1 MTKAGIYGIVP
12 YGADAGMNYEITNIN
27 GTLIVK
33 EKDVEKEL
41 ITISGISISD
51 TVYTGKAV
59 AYNGKVSVKRED
71 GTDITYNVPLTYTYS
86 GKQADGSEYTSTE
99 AAPVNAGSYTL
110 VVAVPQENEYYLGSM
125 EYPFEITK
133 AAVTVSALDKTFQTG
148 EDIELPAT
156 YPYEVTGLL
165 NTDKLTAEP
174 SFVYTDTDGK
184 EITRDD
190 IDLKKAGQYT
200 VLPKEADAGMN
211 YTINY
216 QKGILIIKGDSQTL
230 PDDGDDDGDDS
241 DDDGSS
247 EVLPDDIP
255 ETGIPEKNMIWA
267 SSIEDQSYTGAAVKP
282 AVRVYFGNKRLT
294 EKTDYTIAYKNNR
307 QLGTAE
313 LVITGKGNYTD
324 KKTLHFKILP
334 KDIADKDIIIEDMA
348 YADNGKPHKTAPS
361 VIYNGKKL
369 KAGRDFDIT
378 YGEGD
383 YTAAGV
389 YYAVIT
395 GKGNFTGTYDRVKTT
410 IIDKNMLVNKAK
422 IARIPNQE
430 YRKGQEIILADSMV
444 NVTLNGMTLVKD
456 TDYTVSYV
464 NNQNVGKASVVIKGI
479 GKYAGTKTASFKIVR
494 TPVNLAEAS
503 FTCDFDRETVFSKGG
518 CKPVPK
524 VSYDGE
530 TLQNGTDYT
539 ISYKNNKKCGTAL
552 LTVKGKGNYK
562 GSRTFEFTV
571 KPKELSAVAVRTVDT
586 VYVNKANKYQSKPVL
601 TDTDGNVLKA
611 GTDYTVTR
619 YEHDGKTLGKQDCP
633 PENAVITV
641 TIEGKGSYQGTCTA
655 AYQLRTGTSLKNAK
669 ITVANQIY
677 TGVSIKPEENA
688 ITGASIK
695 KNGTVEDLVYGR
707 DYEIAAYGT
716 NIKKGIGTVV
726 LRGLGNYYGEKTV
739 KFKITGKSV
748 E

>member
-1 MTKAGIYGIVP
+1 M
-12 YGADAGMNYEITNIN
+12 
-27 GTLIVK
+27 
-33 EKDVEKEL
+33 
-41 ITISGISISD
+41 
-51 TVYTGKAV
+51 
-59 AYNGKVSVKRED
+59 
-71 GTDITYNVPLTYTYS
+71 
-86 GKQADGSEYTSTE
+86 
-99 AAPVNAGSYTL
+99 
-110 VVAVPQENEYYLGSM
+110 
-125 EYPFEITK
+125 
-133 AAVTVSALDKTFQTG
+133 
-148 EDIELPAT
+148 
-156 YPYEVTGLL
+156 
-165 NTDKLTAEP
+165 
-174 SFVYTDTDGK
+174 
-184 EITRDD
+184 
-190 IDLKKAGQYT
+190 
-200 VLPKEADAGMN
+200 
-211 YTINY
+211 
-216 QKGILIIKGDSQTL
+216 
-230 PDDGDDDGDDS
+230 
-241 DDDGSS
+241 
-247 EVLPDDIP
+247 
-255 ETGIPEKNMIWA
+255 
-267 SSIEDQSYTGAAVKP
+267 
-282 AVRVYFGNKRLT
+282 
-294 EKTDYTIAYKNNR
+294 
-307 QLGTAE
+307 
-313 LVITGKGNYTD
+313 
-324 KKTLHFKILP
+324 
-334 KDIADKDIIIEDMA
+334 
-348 YADNGKPHKTAPS
+348 
-361 VIYNGKKL
+361 
-369 KAGRDFDIT
+369 
-378 YGEGD
+378 
-383 YTAAGV
+383 
-389 YYAVIT
+389 IT

-430 YRKGQEIILADSMV
+430 YRKGQEIILADSIV

-571 KPKELSAVAVRTVDT
+571 KPTELSAVAVRTVDT

-695 KNGTVEDLVYGR
+695 KNGTVENLVYGR